1 MNAFELTYNINNN
14 TQREITTTTLLIVNL
29 PRVWIP
35 KGKRSFLWYRLNSR
49 QLKCSQTTQ
58 CYIWRGGLG
67 AIKEQS
73 WLLISLLTT
82 TFHLLSPGPGLKG
95 CQWIWRQIHF
105 CLPSEN
111 LSVNP
116 FPRNQELQ
124 GLPRKL
130 NMFLQVLQRPAQNRG
145 WRSRKAIYPLQVAAC
160 VMFPVIIIVN
170 IFILIFITKIPI
182 AVSAPPW
189 KWHDLK
195 ISQEVVNNKLDS
207 LSLLLERCEEVWW
220 VGFSILWPVTSPDL
234 RTL

>member
-14 TQREITTTTLLIVNL
+14 TQGEITTTTLLIVNL

-49 QLKCSQTTQ
+49 QLKCSQTTK

-116 FPRNQELQ
+116 FPQNQELQ

-130 NMFLQVLQRPAQNRG
+130 DMFPQVLQRPAQNRG
-145 WRSRKAIYPLQVAAC
+145 WRSRKAIYPLHVAQPVSC
-160 VMFPVIIIVN
+160 FPVTIIIGIAFIVIVIIN

-182 AVSAPPW
+182 AVSAPPESGTTW
-189 KWHDLK
+189 RFPRK
-195 ISQEVVNNKLDS
+195 S
-207 LSLLLERCEEVWW
+207 
-220 VGFSILWPVTSPDL
+220 
-234 RTL
+234 

>member
-1 MNAFELTYNINNN
+1 M
-14 TQREITTTTLLIVNL
+14 NL

-58 CYIWRGGLG
+58 CYIWIGGLG

-130 NMFLQVLQRPAQNRG
+130 DMFPQVLQRPAQNRG

-160 VMFPVIIIVN
+160 VMFPSHHHHWHCFYRHRYYYCQHFHFDFHHKNTNRSVG
-170 IFILIFITKIPI
+170 
-182 AVSAPPW
+182 PPW

-234 RTL
+234 RIL

>member
-14 TQREITTTTLLIVNL
+14 TQGEITTTTLLIVNL

-73 WLLISLLTT
+73 WLLISLLMLTT

-124 GLPRKL
+124 GLPRKFD
-130 NMFLQVLQRPAQNRG
+130 MFPQVLQRPAQNRG
-145 WRSRKAIYPLQVAAC
+145 WRSRKAIYPLQVAAR
-160 VMFPVIIIVN
+160 VMFP
-170 IFILIFITKIPI
+170 
-182 AVSAPPW
+182 SHHHH
-189 KWHDLK
+189 WHCFYRHRYYYCQHFHFDFHHKNTNRSVGPLK
-195 ISQEVVNNKLDS
+195 VARFEDFPGSRKQ
-207 LSLLLERCEEVWW
+207 
-220 VGFSILWPVTSPDL
+220 
-234 RTL
+234 